1 MMTIIQNKGIRLG
14 MADMKIILAS
24 QSQTRY
30 NILSGFGISP
40 EVLKTDA
47 DENISDDFAPEYI
60 VKELATR
67 KAAKAIQMIQEKRV
81 LEPSAMIIAAD
92 TIVALGN
99 KILGKPEN
107 EQDAFDTL
115 SLLSGAIHEV
125 YSGIAITHGG
135 ITAIDFDVTR
145 VSFKD
150 IDNREIDLY
159 IKTGDPM
166 TRAGSYGAEGLGATF
181 IEKIDGDFFN
191 IAGLPVA
198 KFTKI
203 LKEQFGLSI
212 FDLM

>member
-1 MMTIIQNKGIRLG
+1 MTE
-14 MADMKIILAS
+14 MKMNVILAS

-30 NILSGFGISP
+30 NILTSFGISP

-47 DENISDDFAPEYI
+47 DENISEDFSPEYI
-60 VKELATR
+60 VKELASR
-67 KAAKAIQMIQEKRV
+67 KAAKAIQMIQEKRT
-81 LEPSAMIIAAD
+81 LKSSDMIIAAD
-92 TIVALGN
+92 TIVAFGS

-115 SLLSGAIHEV
+115 SLLSGTSHEV
-125 YSGIAITHGG
+125 YSGLAVTYRG
-135 ITAIDFDVTR
+135 ITAVDFDTTHVI
-145 VSFKD
+145 FKE
-150 IDNREIDLY
+150 IDKREIDLY

-198 KFTKI
+198 KFTKM
-203 LKEQFGLSI
+203 LKEQFDLSI
-212 FDLM
+212 FDLI

>member
-1 MMTIIQNKGIRLG
+1 
-14 MADMKIILAS
+14 MKIILAS

-30 NILSGFGISP
+30 NILTGFGISP
-40 EVLKTDA
+40 KVLKTDA
-47 DENISDDFAPEYI
+47 NENISDDFMPECI
-60 VKELATR
+60 VKELAAR
-67 KAAKAIQMIQEKRV
+67 KAAKALTMIQV
-81 LEPSAMIIAAD
+81 EPNDMIIAAD

-99 KILGKPEN
+99 KILGKPED

-115 SLLSGAIHEV
+115 SLLSGTIHEV
-125 YSGIAITHGG
+125 YSGIAIVYKG
-135 ITAIDFDVTR
+135 ITALDFDVTR
-145 VSFKD
+145 VNFKELSE
-150 IDNREIDLY
+150 REINLY

-181 IEKIDGDFFN
+181 IETIEGDFFN

-212 FDLM
+212 FDLI